1 LVAAY
6 SFNEGTGTVAHDV
19 SGNNNNGSIS
29 NATWNTSGRY
39 GSALNFNGTSS
50 LVTIPESPSLDL
62 KTALTLEA
70 WIKPTST
77 ASGFQAVIFKEMPT
91 DTAYYLYRSGYSAAP
106 LGGVY
111 IGAEDT
117 VTGTTGET
125 LNSWTHLAVVY
136 NGTAE
141 QLYVNGALA
150 ASRSQTGTVQTSTGV
165 LHIGGDTLWG
175 EHFLGAI
182 DEVRVYN
189 VALTAAQ
196 IQSDMNTALPS
207 TTTADTVPPTVSITA
222 PAGGSTLHGS
232 TTITASASDNVG
244 VVGVQFQLD
253 GASLGAEST
262 ASPYT
267 ISWDTTKTANGQ
279 HTLTAI
285 ARDAAGNK
293 TTSAAVTVNVSNA
306 ASGNMVVLM
315 QASGSG
321 NIASFRLNLTP
332 VSVTDSNGVTTNL
345 TSGALPLELAHL
357 NLAPTLAMPS
367 TGLPAATYSSITL
380 AIANPQL
387 IVMSNGA
394 PTQVSNVT
402 LAQTSISVPLT
413 GIILPQGGTLG
424 LALEFDI
431 PNSVAVDT
439 SGNYTITP
447 VVHASAITPLV
458 TPGMQLVDVV
468 GQVVNL
474 PASPANSFDFQVPS
488 VTGTAR
494 IVTDA
499 NTVFD
504 GGITQFA
511 GLQQNQFV
519 EIQAVLQTDGTFLA
533 RYVSLSAADQSL
545 RVQGLATDDTLDA
558 QGNITGINL
567 VQQN

>member
-1 LVAAY
+1 
-6 SFNEGTGTVAHDV
+6 
-19 SGNNNNGSIS
+19 
-29 NATWNTSGRY
+29 
-39 GSALNFNGTSS
+39 
-50 LVTIPESPSLDL
+50 
-62 KTALTLEA
+62 
-70 WIKPTST
+70 
-77 ASGFQAVIFKEMPT
+77 
-91 DTAYYLYRSGYSAAP
+91 
-106 LGGVY
+106 
-111 IGAEDT
+111 
-117 VTGTTGET
+117 
-125 LNSWTHLAVVY
+125 
-136 NGTAE
+136 
-141 QLYVNGALA
+141 
-150 ASRSQTGTVQTSTGV
+150 
-165 LHIGGDTLWG
+165 
-175 EHFLGAI
+175 
-182 DEVRVYN
+182 
-189 VALTAAQ
+189 
-196 IQSDMNTALPS
+196 
-207 TTTADTVPPTVSITA
+207 
-222 PAGGSTLHGS
+222 
-232 TTITASASDNVG
+232 
-244 VVGVQFQLD
+244 
-253 GASLGAEST
+253 
-262 ASPYT
+262 
-267 ISWDTTKTANGQ
+267 
-279 HTLTAI
+279 
-285 ARDAAGNK
+285 
-293 TTSAAVTVNVSNA
+293 
-306 ASGNMVVLM
+306 MVVLM

-511 GLQQNQFV
+511 GLQQTQFV

-567 VQQN
+567 VPQN